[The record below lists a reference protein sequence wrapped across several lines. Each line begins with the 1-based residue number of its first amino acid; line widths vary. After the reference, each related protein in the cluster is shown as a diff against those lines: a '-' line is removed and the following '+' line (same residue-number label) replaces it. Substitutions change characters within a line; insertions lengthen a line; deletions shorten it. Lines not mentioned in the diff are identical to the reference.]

1 MDKRKRAGVIP
12 LSLLLM
18 VLLLSIPAFSQ
29 QGAAIERG
37 LQAGTGAG
45 VEQVLTQSTDFAGE
59 WVVRNWQSRT
69 ERSTGASLGDYLGM
83 PLNAAGRMR
92 AETFDAGEWSLQ
104 DLLCRRHPVPYQ
116 WRAQGAMRITK
127 EVDPVS
133 REFVAY
139 HAQYVRSLDRA
150 IYMDG
155 RPHPP
160 DYAPHT
166 WEGFS
171 TGEFVGNDLVI
182 TTTHLKE
189 SYIRRNGPTMSDQV
203 KVTEWL
209 TRHGDYLTITT
220 YIDDPIYLEEPF
232 IQSVTYQWEPHT
244 ELEFFPCTVVNEN
257 ISDKVPHF
265 LPGKNPWLKEF
276 SEQEGV
282 PYEATRGGAE
292 TMYPEYRSKMKN
304 MTVAPL
310 KPTPRAF

>member
-1 MDKRKRAGVIP
+1 MDGINRAKSVV
-12 LSLLLM
+12 LLFLLLTVM
-18 VLLLSIPAFSQ
+18 LSAPAFSQ

-59 WVVRNWQSRT
+59 WVVRNWQSRI
-69 ERSTGASLGDYLGM
+69 ERSTGPSLGDYLGM

-92 AETFDAGEWSLQ
+92 AETFDAGEWSVLDLQ
-104 DLLCRRHPVPYQ
+104 CRPHPVPYQ
-116 WRAQGAMRITK
+116 WRAQGAS
-127 EVDPVS
+127 EL
-133 REFVAY
+133 VAY
-139 HAQYVRSLDRA
+139 HVGYVRSLDRA
-150 IYMDG
+150 IYLDG

-171 TGEFVGNDLVI
+171 TAQFQGNDLVI

-189 SYIRRNGPTMSDQV
+189 SYFRRNGPTFSDQV

-232 IQSVTYQWEPHT
+232 VQSVTYQWEPHT
-244 ELEFFPCTVVNEN
+244 ELEYFPCTIVNEN

-276 SEQEGV
+276 SEQEGL

-304 MTVAPL
+304 MKVAPI